1 MSETFILVGVI
12 IGLAWAYD
20 FVNGVNDCANA
31 IATTVSTR
39 ALKPYQAV
47 LMAAFFNT
55 LGAFLTTAVAKT
67 IGKGIVDPADINL
80 WILIFALAGAI
91 VWSAGCSYLGI
102 PISVTHAMVGG
113 LMGASAAAFGFGAWQ
128 WAGIRKILIAMLL
141 SPIAGFIVA
150 YFFMVAVL
158 WLSRRAVPRKAHRFF
173 RVSQIFSAAGMAF
186 SHGSNDTQNA
196 MGVITAAL
204 VIAGFQTDF
213 HVPVWVILGS
223 AVFMGLGT
231 QIGGW
236 RIIRTMGSRMV
247 HLQPS
252 HGFSAET
259 SSALVI
265 FVNSWLGAPIST
277 TQVIAT
283 AIMGVGS
290 TENVNAVRW
299 ALARRIVITW
309 FLTIPGAAAIS
320 AGFYYALHYLFGVA

>member
-1 MSETFILVGVI
+1 MSETFILVGVTI
-12 IGLAWAYD
+12 ILAWGYD
-20 FVNGVNDCANA
+20 FINGVNDCANA

-47 LMAAFFNT
+47 LMAAVFNT
-55 LGAFLTTAVAKT
+55 LGAFVTTAVAKT
-67 IGKGIVDPADINL
+67 IGKGIVDPAEINL
-80 WILIFALAGAI
+80 WILIFALVGAI
-91 VWSAGCSYLGI
+91 VWSGSCSYLGI

-113 LMGASAAAFGFGAWQ
+113 LMGAAAAAFGIGTWQ
-128 WAGIRKILIAMLL
+128 WAGIQKVLIAMVV
-141 SPIAGFIVA
+141 SPVAGFVIGHI
-150 YFFMVAVL
+150 FMVGIL
-158 WLSRRAVPRKAHRFF
+158 WLSRRAVPRKAHKFF

-186 SHGSNDTQNA
+186 SHGSNDAQNA

-204 VIAGFQTDF
+204 VIGGFQTEF

-223 AVFMGLGT
+223 ALFMGLGT
-231 QIGGW
+231 QLGGW

-247 HLQPS
+247 RLQPS

-283 AIMGVGS
+283 AIMGVGA
-290 TENVNAVRW
+290 TENINAVRW

-320 AGFYYALHYLFGVA
+320 AVCYYFMHYLFGVA

>member
-12 IGLAWAYD
+12 IGLAWTYD

-55 LGAFLTTAVAKT
+55 LGAFLTTAVART

-80 WILIFALAGAI
+80 WILVFALAGAI
-91 VWSAGCSYLGI
+91 VWSASCSYLGI
-102 PISVTHAMVGG
+102 PISITHAMVGG
-113 LMGASAAAFGFGAWQ
+113 LMGAAAAAFGFDTWQ
-128 WAGIRKILIAMLL
+128 WAGIRKVLIAMLI
-141 SPIAGFIVA
+141 SPVAGFVIGYV
-150 YFFMVAVL
+150 FMVVVL

-173 RVSQIFSAAGMAF
+173 RVSQIFSAAAMAF
-186 SHGSNDTQNA
+186 THGSNDTQNA

-204 VIAGFQTDF
+204 VIAGLQSDF
-213 HVPVWVILGS
+213 RVPVWVILGS
-223 AVFMGLGT
+223 ALFMGLGT

-283 AIMGVGS
+283 AIMGVGA
-290 TENVNAVRW
+290 TQNVNAVRW
-299 ALARRIVITW
+299 ALARRIVVTW
-309 FLTIPGAAAIS
+309 FLTIPGAAVIS

>member
-1 MSETFILVGVI
+1 MLETFLLLGVVI
-12 IGLAWAYD
+12 VLASVYN
-20 FVNGVNDCANA
+20 FINGVNDCANA

-47 LMAAFFNT
+47 LMAAVFNT
-55 LGAFLTTAVAKT
+55 LGAFLTTAVART

-80 WILIFALAGAI
+80 WILIFALAGATI
-91 VWSAGCSYLGI
+91 WSGGCSRLGI

-113 LMGASAAAFGFGAWQ
+113 LMGAAAAAFGFGTWQ
-128 WAGIRKILIAMLL
+128 WAGIRKILIAMVL

-158 WLSRRAVPRKAHRFF
+158 WLSRRVVPRKANKFF
-173 RVSQIFSAAGMAF
+173 RVSQILSAAGMAF
-186 SHGSNDTQNA
+186 SHGANDTQNG
-196 MGVITAAL
+196 MGVITAGL
-204 VIAGFQTDF
+204 VIAGLQSDF
-213 HVPVWVILGS
+213 HVPVWVILSS
-223 AVFMGLGT
+223 ALFMGLGT

-283 AIMGVGS
+283 AIMGVGA

>member
-12 IGLAWAYD
+12 IILAWGYD
-20 FVNGVNDCANA
+20 FINGVNDCANA

-47 LMAAFFNT
+47 LMAAVFNA

-67 IGKGIVDPADINL
+67 IGKGIVDPADISL
-80 WILIFALAGAI
+80 WILVFALVGAI
-91 VWSAGCSYLGI
+91 VWSGGCSYLGI
-102 PISVTHAMVGG
+102 PISITHAMVGG
-113 LMGASAAAFGFGAWQ
+113 LMGAAAAAFGVGAWE
-128 WAGIRKILIAMLL
+128 WSGIRKVVIAMVL
-141 SPIAGFIVA
+141 SPIAGFVIGYA
-150 YFFMVAVL
+150 FMVTLL

-173 RVSQIFSAAGMAF
+173 RVSQIFSAAAMAF
-186 SHGSNDTQNA
+186 THGANDTQNA

-204 VIAGFQTDF
+204 VIAGFQTEF
-213 HVPVWVILGS
+213 HVPAWVILGS

-247 HLQPS
+247 RLQPS

-265 FVNSWLGAPIST
+265 LVNSWLGAPIST

-283 AIMGVGS
+283 AIMGVGA

-320 AGFYYALHYLFGVA
+320 AVCFYLGHYVFGVA